1 MDSGED
7 EVAKFNRAPS
17 DANVVL
23 KLGLY
28 AGSCIAV
35 TAGGVLDYFGSTAN
49 TTAARSSFPT
59 RCWPTI
65 RRARRSMAVPRCAV

>member
-1 MDSGED
+1 MDPGED
-7 EVAKFNRAPS
+7 EVAKFNRARS

-35 TAGGVLDYFGSTAN
+35 T
-49 TTAARSSFPT
+49 SFPT
-59 RCWPTI
+59 PCWPTI